1 MGGATMKKAI
11 IIFIALFL
19 VASPWLGI
27 AAQEKSKPIVL
38 KAVTMVREGHE
49 TRAGFE
55 MYVKRLH
62 EKTRGEITINIIG
75 GPEAIDYDSQAE
87 AVRSGVVD
95 VYGGAS
101 GRLMA
106 IIPEILTLEVSE
118 LTPSEERK
126 VGYYDFMNQLFNKVG
141 LFYIGRTWMNYPFY
155 LWTNVEVKK
164 LGDLS
169 GLKFRGTPF
178 YHPVMRPFGIVPV
191 AMPLEDIYEAMG
203 RRIVDGWAASP
214 NTAIDSKLYE
224 VTKYCIDQPFWGAGN
239 FMAIVNLKAW
249 NRVPK
254 HLQQLMVDVMAEMEP
269 EIGTYY
275 KNSFEGT
282 MKKLKDY
289 GMKFVKFSPADA
301 KRFDEEVARAK
312 WESILKGSPENI
324 AKIRKMITKTK

>member
-1 MGGATMKKAI
+1 MKNAI
-11 IIFIALFL
+11 IIFITLFL
-19 VASPWLGI
+19 VASPCLGI
-27 AAQEKSKPIVL
+27 AAEEKPRPIVL

-49 TRAGFE
+49 TRTGFE

-62 EKTRGEITINIIG
+62 EKVKGEITINIIG

-87 AVRSGVVD
+87 AVRSGVID
-95 VYGGAS
+95 VYMGGS

-118 LTPSEERK
+118 LTPGEERR

-164 LGDLS
+164 LEDLA

-191 AMPLEDIYEAMG
+191 GMPLEDIYEAMG

-224 VTKYCIDQPFWGAGN
+224 VTKYCIDQPFWATGN
-239 FMAIVNLKAW
+239 TTVLVNLKAW

-254 HLQQLMVDVMAEMEP
+254 HLQQLMVDVMVEMEP
-269 EIGTYY
+269 EIAAYY
-275 KNSFEGT
+275 KRSFEGT
-282 MKKLKDY
+282 IKKLKDH
-289 GMKFVKFSPADA
+289 GMKFIKFSPADS
-301 KRFDEEVARAK
+301 KRFDEAVARAK
-312 WESILKGSPENI
+312 WESLLKESPENV
-324 AKIRKMITKTK
+324 AKIRKMITKTN